1 MSESVSRALCEAYTA
16 YPASWRRKRRA
27 PEIDIWA
34 ASVALDWLA
43 ALKPRSVDMLDVGCG
58 AEWLTERLSPYG
70 PITGID
76 TSLLERSE
84 LVRALARGEYCAD
97 AALLP
102 RYLTAGGALPTSAG
116 GFGVALALGAPALPA
131 DFARFCGKIASV
143 IIDGGWFVW
152 NPPTHQAFNIANDWR
167 ACLDADFSILNIAH
181 LTTPFAP
188 QAMRAAEAIIV
199 LARRNGR

>member
-1 MSESVSRALCEAYTA
+1 MRIFESDPRTKAPLF
-16 YPASWRRKRRA
+16 RRTGGYLA
-27 PEIDIWA
+27 GLFLLTVA
-34 ASVALDWLA
+34 AVPNGLA
-43 ALKPRSVDMLDVGCG
+43 A
-58 AEWLTERLSPYG
+58 AESYA
-70 PITGID
+70 I
-76 TSLLERSE
+76 
-84 LVRALARGEYCAD
+84 AMH
-97 AALLP
+97 
-102 RYLTAGGALPTSAG
+102 
-116 GFGVALALGAPALPA
+116 GAPALPA